1 MSTLYRA
8 QILLEPGQH
17 QALTEIAQREGRS
30 ISDLVREIVGEHLVE
45 RDREVR
51 RQRELQAI
59 EELTHIRKQIQEQ
72 QGVYHVDLVAEVRE
86 ERDQDMERV
95 WGDEA

>member
-1 MSTLYRA
+1 VSTLYRA
-8 QILLEPGQH
+8 QILLEPEQH

-30 ISDLVREIVGEHLVE
+30 ISDLVREIVGRHLAE

-51 RQRELQAI
+51 LQRELQAI

-72 QGVYHVDLVAEVRE
+72 HGIYHVDLVAEVRE
-86 ERDQDMERV
+86 ERDRDMERV
-95 WGDEA
+95 WGDEE

>member
-1 MSTLYRA
+1 VSTLYRA
-8 QILLEPGQH
+8 QILLEPEQH

-30 ISDLVREIVGEHLVE
+30 ISDLVREIVGRHLAE

-51 RQRELQAI
+51 LQRELQAI

-72 QGVYHVDLVAEVRE
+72 HGIYHVDLVAEARE
-86 ERDQDMERV
+86 ERDRDMERV
-95 WGDEA
+95 WGDEE

>member
-8 QILLEPGQH
+8 QILLEPEQH

-30 ISDLVREIVGEHLVE
+30 ISDLVREIVGRHLAE

-51 RQRELQAI
+51 LQRELQAI

-72 QGVYHVDLVAEVRE
+72 HGIYHVDLVAEVRE
-86 ERDQDMERV
+86 ERDRDMERV
-95 WGDEA
+95 WGDEE